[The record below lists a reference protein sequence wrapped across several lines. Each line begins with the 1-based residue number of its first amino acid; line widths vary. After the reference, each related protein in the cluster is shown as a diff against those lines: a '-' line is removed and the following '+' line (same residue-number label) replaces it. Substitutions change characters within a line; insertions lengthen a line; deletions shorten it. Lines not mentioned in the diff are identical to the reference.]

1 MLPTLTAWHVKYI
14 THTVHLCCAI
24 VYALAVKKKKRK
36 TRGERKYDIQRVFCW
51 EQAGCASDAGDPRKP
66 CGRQGCLRC
75 RSRGRKLPRKW
86 GAYLLS
92 SHPTC
97 AHQPFKILPFLLKI
111 GDRIG
116 DRLLLVAQDLAK
128 GAVLGQSTA
137 TAAMAVRSKREECR
151 RCSLA
156 EMIGWGKGALLRL
169 CSAERDV
176 VLTMCIS
183 VTLSANMLVPVD
195 FNTPPTRTW
204 NGPLTGM
211 HHAKM
216 LTDSEPASTYL
227 LEGCVCQ
234 DLTLQCA
241 YRLTK
246 GVPEFYGSRTAKDER
261 CLSCRCVGSQ
271 CFSTLSGAVLDAD
284 DGHNGAGK

>member
-1 MLPTLTAWHVKYI
+1 MFEMQIEGQETSEKMGCLPLVFTPHLRSPTLQ
-14 THTVHLCCAI
+14 
-24 VYALAVKKKKRK
+24 
-36 TRGERKYDIQRVFCW
+36 DIPF
-51 EQAGCASDAGDPRKP
+51 S
-66 CGRQGCLRC
+66 
-75 RSRGRKLPRKW
+75 SRD
-86 GAYLLS
+86 
-92 SHPTC
+92 
-97 AHQPFKILPFLLKI
+97 

-116 DRLLLVAQDLAK
+116 VRLLLVAQDLAK

-137 TAAMAVRSKREECR
+137 TVAMAVRSKREECR

-176 VLTMCIS
+176 VLTMCVS
-183 VTLSANMLVPVD
+183 VTLSANMLVPVE
-195 FNTPPTRTW
+195 FHTPPTRTW

-246 GVPEFYGSRTAKDER
+246 GVPEFYESRTAKDER